1 MSTTND
7 FTSMNS
13 IMKEAYADKIK
24 DLIPEGNV
32 LLNMIKFQ
40 SADKQ
45 PGNLY
50 HQPIV
55 LGLEHGFTYGG

>member
-7 FTSMNS
+7 FTSLNS

-45 PGNLY
+45 PKLT
-50 HQPIV
+50 
-55 LGLEHGFTYGG
+55 GLNRG